1 MFNYGW
7 FKIIEIEIIFVS
19 VVDDIYLFVVFFYL
33 IGVCFLEVLVCY
45 MCYIYVFFGYV
56 DSCLG

>member
-33 IGVCFLEVLVCY
+33 IGVCFLKVLVCY
-45 MCYIYVFFGYV
+45 LCYIYVFFGYV